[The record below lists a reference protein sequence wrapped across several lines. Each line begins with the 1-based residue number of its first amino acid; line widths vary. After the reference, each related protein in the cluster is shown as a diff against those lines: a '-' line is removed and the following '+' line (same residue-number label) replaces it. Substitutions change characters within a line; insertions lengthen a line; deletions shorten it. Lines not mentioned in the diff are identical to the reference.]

1 MLENVDS
8 RSLDAD
14 ELSGTVVSERK
25 TTKKTPHQA
34 SGDTLG
40 HATIENRE
48 PHPRPGCDPP
58 PAKLMLLHN
67 ARRRAKEVSHDDLAT
82 GLGGVG
88 AKKTMKK
95 HSLRKGR
102 GLHGRKGESNT

>member
-1 MLENVDS
+1 MVENADP

-14 ELSGTVVSERK
+14 ELSGTVVREGERK
-25 TTKKTPHQA
+25 TTKKTPHWA
-34 SGDTLG
+34 SRDTLG

-88 AKKTMKK
+88 AKVKW
-95 HSLRKGR
+95 
-102 GLHGRKGESNT
+102 ENNEA